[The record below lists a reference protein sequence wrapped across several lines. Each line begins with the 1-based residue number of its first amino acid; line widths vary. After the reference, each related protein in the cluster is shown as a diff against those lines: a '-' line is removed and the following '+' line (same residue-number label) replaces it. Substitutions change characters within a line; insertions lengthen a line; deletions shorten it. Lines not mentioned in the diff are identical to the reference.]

1 MTGRNIAASVRAK
14 LLNKARADKRDFS
27 LVLTRYALER
37 LLYRLSISE
46 HADHFL
52 LKGALLFDMW
62 FDVPFRPTRD
72 MDLLGFG
79 LAEEPHL
86 IATFADLC
94 ALEVE
99 DGIRFDAQ
107 SIRAEEIRKEANY
120 AGIRVTLLGWV
131 DGARCPV
138 QVDVGYGD
146 AVTPG
151 PEAVEY
157 PVMLDEFPGPKLRV
171 YPRYSVVAEKLE
183 AMINHPRRGQQ
194 PDEGLLRSVG
204 LSQAQRFRGRGAATS
219 YRRYA
224 FAPRHRCSD
233 ECALRPDRGLCY
245 RSAEAGAVARF
256 PEKEPAR
263 ISYAGADRR
272 GSARVSDAAVERAG
286 VQAGIWRLV
295 ESRGLARLCVKSHT
309 VTTEHMQRWT
319 FMAGLDRWTA
329 CPDELPR
336 YQAHPL

>member
-52 LKGALLFDMW
+52 LKGALLFDLW

-86 IATFADLC
+86 IAAFTDLC

-99 DGIRFDAQ
+99 DGIRFDAH

-157 PVMLDEFPGPKLRV
+157 PVMLDEFPGPRLRV

-183 AMINHPRRGQQ
+183 AMITLGVANSRMKDYFDLWVLARHSDFEGEVLRQAIGATLSRRSTDVPTNVPFGLTETFATDPQKQLQWQGFLKKNRLEVPPDLIVLLISCHVRAARAGQ
-194 PDEGLLRSVG
+194 
-204 LSQAQRFRGRGAATS
+204 
-219 YRRYA
+219 
-224 FAPRHRCSD
+224 
-233 ECALRPDRGLCY
+233 
-245 RSAEAGAVARF
+245 RSA
-256 PEKEPAR
+256 P
-263 ISYAGADRR
+263 
-272 GSARVSDAAVERAG
+272 
-286 VQAGIWRLV
+286 
-295 ESRGLARLCVKSHT
+295 GL
-309 VTTEHMQRWT
+309 
-319 FMAGLDRWTA
+319 
-329 CPDELPR
+329 
-336 YQAHPL
+336 